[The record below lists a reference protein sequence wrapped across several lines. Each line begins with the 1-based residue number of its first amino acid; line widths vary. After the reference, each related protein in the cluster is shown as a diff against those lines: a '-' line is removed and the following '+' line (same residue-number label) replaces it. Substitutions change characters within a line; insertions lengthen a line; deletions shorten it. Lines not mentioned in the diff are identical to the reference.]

1 MKMQQIVYRLPCIYQ
16 SDLTFWYLSHFL
28 PLHTDT
34 GEVFTPSLS
43 YSPSFLLRLV
53 WCLIVC
59 ILYFLLPVYV
69 YLHNTQYYFEF
80 SLFAKFFLHSILF
93 FKIYYVNAHRST
105 SLLLTFICKYMTIY
119 SFLCEIILG
128 CFQFLFSVTISPT
141 LNMLL
146 CDRIDLS
153 LGRGLNWM
161 A

>member
-1 MKMQQIVYRLPCIYQ
+1 MDVLSNYYSWSQIDGAVLQSEQLMDWSRHEIAIRSRGRGFFFIFKIWFLVSRMKMQRIVYRLPCIYL

-69 YLHNTQYYFEF
+69 YLHNTRYYFDF
-80 SLFAKFFLHSILF
+80 SISFCKILF
-93 FKIYYVNAHRST
+93 
-105 SLLLTFICKYMTIY
+105 
-119 SFLCEIILG
+119 
-128 CFQFLFSVTISPT
+128 T
-141 LNMLL
+141 LNIIFQDLL
-146 CDRIDLS
+146 C
-153 LGRGLNWM
+153 
-161 A
+161 